1 MPTENLLYAPGA
13 GSRCMG
19 MTSAGSF
26 AATPVT
32 STAALESSEEA
43 DMHGTEQ
50 RMGAPMLTHEQLQRE
65 LTYRT
70 SMAVLRD
77 LRNAGLVTG
86 REFVR
91 LSQFLAERFSPVWG
105 DLYQNHG

>member
-1 MPTENLLYAPGA
+1 M
-13 GSRCMG
+13 
-19 MTSAGSF
+19 
-26 AATPVT
+26 
-32 STAALESSEEA
+32 
-43 DMHGTEQ
+43 
-50 RMGAPMLTHEQLQRE
+50 THEQLQRE

-70 SMAVLRD
+70 SMAVLRN

>member
-1 MPTENLLYAPGA
+1 
-13 GSRCMG
+13 MG

>member
-1 MPTENLLYAPGA
+1 M
-13 GSRCMG
+13 R
-19 MTSAGSF
+19 
-26 AATPVT
+26 VT
-32 STAALESSEEA
+32 STAALERGKEA
-43 DMHGTEQ
+43 EMHRIEKVA
-50 RMGAPMLTHEQLQRE
+50 GAPMLTHEQLQRE

-70 SMAVLRD
+70 SMAVLRN

>member
-1 MPTENLLYAPGA
+1 
-13 GSRCMG
+13 
-19 MTSAGSF
+19 
-26 AATPVT
+26 
-32 STAALESSEEA
+32 
-43 DMHGTEQ
+43 MHGTEQ

-70 SMAVLRD
+70 SMAVLRN

-91 LSQFLAERFSPVWG
+91 LSQFLADRFSPVWG

>member
-1 MPTENLLYAPGA
+1 
-13 GSRCMG
+13 
-19 MTSAGSF
+19 
-26 AATPVT
+26 
-32 STAALESSEEA
+32 
-43 DMHGTEQ
+43 MHGTEQ

-86 REFVR
+86 REYAR
-91 LSQFLAERFSPVWG
+91 ISPRG
-105 DLYQNHG
+105 SP